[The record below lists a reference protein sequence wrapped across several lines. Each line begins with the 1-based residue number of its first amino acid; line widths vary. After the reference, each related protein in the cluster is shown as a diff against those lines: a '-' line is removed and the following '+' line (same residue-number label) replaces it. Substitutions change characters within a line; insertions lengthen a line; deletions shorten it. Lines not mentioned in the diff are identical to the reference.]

1 MATGIGELSRRSL
14 RVREA
19 CCRRGNER
27 VFFFSFFLFLDR
39 VCIFIRC
46 DESAATV
53 LELGRYSIKLGRVRV
68 DFVDLSRFF
77 RMTSNVNI
85 YGGGF
90 RFFFL
95 KVSYFLCVKDNGD
108 LEGDFGEME
117 FCQVSCDFIIIC
129 FIFLSF

>member
-1 MATGIGELSRRSL
+1 MATGVRELSRRSL

-46 DESAATV
+46 DESATAATV

-90 RFFFL
+90 RFFFFF
-95 KVSYFLCVKDNGD
+95 KGFLFFMC
-108 LEGDFGEME
+108 ER
-117 FCQVSCDFIIIC
+117 
-129 FIFLSF
+129 

>member
-1 MATGIGELSRRSL
+1 MSFAWPRGFESYRDDRCECAK
-14 RVREA
+14 RVVVVA
-19 CCRRGNER
+19 MN
-27 VFFFSFFLFLDR
+27 VSFFFLFLDR

-90 RFFFL
+90 RFFFFF
-95 KVSYFLCVKDNGD
+95 KGFLFFMC
-108 LEGDFGEME
+108 ER
-117 FCQVSCDFIIIC
+117 
-129 FIFLSF
+129 

>member
-1 MATGIGELSRRSL
+1 MATGVRELSRRSL

-68 DFVDLSRFF
+68 VDLSRFF

-90 RFFFL
+90 RFFFF
-95 KVSYFLCVKDNGD
+95 KGFLFFMC
-108 LEGDFGEME
+108 ER
-117 FCQVSCDFIIIC
+117 
-129 FIFLSF
+129 